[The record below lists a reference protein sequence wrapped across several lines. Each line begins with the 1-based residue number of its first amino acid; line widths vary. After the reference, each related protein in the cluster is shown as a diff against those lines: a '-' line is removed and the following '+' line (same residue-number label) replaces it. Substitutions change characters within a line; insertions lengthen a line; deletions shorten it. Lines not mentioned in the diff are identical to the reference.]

1 MTDVTSTLPAFLLQR
16 LIRALLLTI
25 VVSSAAL
32 TLVHLAPGDAFSDF
46 TTDPETAAAERAR
59 YGLDR
64 PFLQQYVSW
73 LGRAV
78 TLDLGDSTRF
88 RRPVA
93 ELLVERLPLTFMLG
107 VAALCIVVGL
117 GIPLGVAGGA
127 RPNRWWARATR
138 GWSMLMVS
146 IPPLVMSLALLL
158 LAARTGWLPAGGL
171 NVESSAPLA
180 ERLALTLRSLIL
192 PSLAL
197 GLPIAASVERL
208 QASALMDALREPCVR
223 AALARGVTDTRV
235 IWNHAFRLSL
245 KPVLAIFGVI
255 VGTVLSGSLIV
266 EIVMSWP
273 GIGELMYQALVS
285 RDLHLAGG
293 CAATASVFLAAGVLL
308 SDVALALVDPRV
320 RGVE

>member
-1 MTDVTSTLPAFLLQR
+1 MTAFLLTR
-16 LIRALLLTI
+16 LVRAVVLTI

-46 TTDPETAAAERAR
+46 EIDPQVAAAERAR

-64 PFLQQYVSW
+64 PFLEQYVSW

-78 TLDLGDSTRF
+78 TLDLGDSTHF
-88 RRPVA
+88 RRPVG
-93 ELLVERLPLTFMLG
+93 ELLAERVPLTVVLG
-107 VAALCIVVGL
+107 VAALLIVVSL

-127 RPNRWWARATR
+127 RPDRWWARATR
-138 GWSMLMVS
+138 GASMVLVS

-158 LAARTGWLPAGGL
+158 VAVRTGWLPAGGL
-171 NVESSAPLA
+171 NVDSDATLSTRILM
-180 ERLALTLRSLIL
+180 TLRSLIL

-197 GLPIAASVERL
+197 ALPIAAAVERL
-208 QASALMDALREPCVR
+208 QASALRDALREPCIR
-223 AALARGVTDTRV
+223 AALARGVSERRL

-245 KPVLAIFGVI
+245 KPVLAVFGVI

-266 EIVMSWP
+266 EIVMTWP
-273 GIGELMYQALVS
+273 GVGDLMYQALKS

-293 CAATASVFLAAGVLL
+293 CAATASVFLAAGMLL
-308 SDVALALVDPRV
+308 SDLSLAFVDPRV
-320 RGVE
+320 RGLE